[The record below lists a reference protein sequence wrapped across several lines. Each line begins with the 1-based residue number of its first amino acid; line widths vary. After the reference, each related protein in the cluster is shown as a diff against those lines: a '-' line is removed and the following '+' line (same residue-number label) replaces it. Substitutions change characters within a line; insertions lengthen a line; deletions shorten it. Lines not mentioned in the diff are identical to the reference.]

1 MERLTTLFRLL
12 FYIAATIALYKV
24 ATNDI
29 KVVNT
34 TVVGFVEAC
43 QWHNGQLVFE
53 YQKVICLYPDEV
65 PTLQKITK

>member
-1 MERLTTLFRLL
+1 MERLISMFRLL
-12 FYIAATIALYKV
+12 FYIAIIIAVYKV
-24 ATNDI
+24 ATNEL

-53 YQKVICLYPDEV
+53 YQKVTCLYPEDI
-65 PTLQKITK
+65 PQLKKITK